1 MKRTRLLHDGEL
13 TPVGY
18 ETREVAQILGLT
30 QAQVRSYVKSGFL
43 EPERVGGGGRLRFSF
58 SDLVFLRTAKGLL
71 AAGLPARRVRRSLSR
86 LRAQLPAG
94 RRLTGLRIAAHG
106 DDVIVADGDGL
117 WQAES
122 GQALFD
128 FGVAELAR
136 KVAPL
141 ARRAFQEASRDSEAL
156 TAADWFALGCDL
168 EATAPEEAKQAYSR
182 TVELAP
188 SHADA
193 RVNLGRLL
201 HESGDASAAES
212 QYREALACDPTNA
225 TAAFNLGVALE
236 DIGQARAALDAYASS
251 LALDPENVDAHYNAA
266 HLCVRLGETAAA
278 LRHLQQYRKLSRR

>member
-1 MKRTRLLHDGEL
+1 M
-13 TPVGY
+13 GY
-18 ETREVAQILGLT
+18 GTREVAQILGLT
-30 QAQVRSYVKSGFL
+30 QTQVRSYVRSGFL
-43 EPERVGGGGRLRFSF
+43 EPERVGKGRFRFSF

-86 LRAQLPAG
+86 LRAHLPSG

-106 DDVIVADGDGL
+106 DEVVVADGDGL

-122 GQALFD
+122 GQSLFD

-141 ARRAFQEASRDSEAL
+141 ARRAFFEASRDSEAL

-168 EATAPEEAKQAYSR
+168 EATSPDEAKQAYAR

-188 SHADA
+188 GHADA

-201 HESGDASAAES
+201 HESGDARAAEM
-212 QYREALACDPTNA
+212 QYREALACDPANA

-236 DIGQARAALDAYASS
+236 DIGHARAALDAYASS